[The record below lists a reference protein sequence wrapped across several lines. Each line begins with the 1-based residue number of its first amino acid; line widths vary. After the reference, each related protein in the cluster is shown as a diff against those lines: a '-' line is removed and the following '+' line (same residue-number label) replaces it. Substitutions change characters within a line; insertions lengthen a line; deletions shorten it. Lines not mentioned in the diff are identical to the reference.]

1 MITIRTQQIIKQPC
15 EEQCKRT
22 WQLLLF
28 AHKTANPFV
37 PPGFCSA
44 FPSFHWPCV
53 AGASP
58 EGKCCL
64 VQVDH
69 AGPIPLFL
77 PARAW
82 RCAVVLADDTLGR
95 AFQGFQGVHFTILT
109 KDAHSKWPLGTV
121 ISGCG
126 VQSSWV
132 IVWAPFTAPSLWC
145 SSSGEAV
152 LWKTAQLSSFW
163 VSVPARKAQ
172 SLHCIFSPSS

>member
-1 MITIRTQQIIKQPC
+1 MITIRTQQIIRQPC

-44 FPSFHWPCV
+44 FPSFHWPRV

-69 AGPIPLFL
+69 AGPIPLFF

-82 RCAVVLADDTLGR
+82 RCAVVLADDTLGWPS
-95 AFQGFQGVHFTILT
+95 QGFQGVHFFTLNKRHIANESFIHMLLWMEFMLF
-109 KDAHSKWPLGTV
+109 WPSCICLWMCMIFKCMYV
-121 ISGCG
+121 CVCVHVFIHNFLNP
-126 VQSSWV
+126 QWD
-132 IVWAPFTAPSLWC
+132 PS
-145 SSSGEAV
+145 
-152 LWKTAQLSSFW
+152 
-163 VSVPARKAQ
+163 RD
-172 SLHCIFSPSS
+172 